1 MSSFYDEPDQYD
13 DGEFITVR
21 YNDILR
27 ENHPARLIKKFVST
41 LDLTAFE
48 KRYKVGRGNKGR
60 PPKGIKMMLGI
71 ILYALYERIYS
82 AHDIDKATYS
92 YSDFWIFSHK
102 KRVSHDKIS
111 DFVNMHEE
119 EMKDVFLE
127 TILLADNNKLLSFES
142 LYQDG
147 FFIKAN
153 AAKEKNYTLERLDK
167 KESRIREALD
177 IIFAKLKE
185 DEIDSET
192 IKEKKELEEK
202 LKKISELKIELNKKI
217 KNRMEGKRPD
227 KVEDRLDKIT
237 INSTDK
243 DCNVMKMKDGS
254 YANAYLKINAV
265 DSKSDIVVG
274 SSVYGHFDESHNAV
288 RIFKEANENCSK
300 TGEQYTSVCYDS
312 GFNTL
317 GSCASFEAMGIDV
330 ISPTKQ
336 HENETRHPE
345 KYEGK
350 IKYQYKAEEHCV
362 ICSEGCVLGDKS
374 RYVSEKKGTVFFK
387 FWNKENCK
395 RCERLSECTSNK
407 KGYFEALVDSRQPS
421 QQRVLDR
428 YKSDKGQEIYKKR
441 SHTAETYQGDLKRNG
456 KFESFYRRGRSKVCL
471 ESILHDTVWNLRRIF
486 NTTNYDIAWKT

>member
-41 LDLTAFE
+41 LDITAFE
-48 KRYKVGRGNKGR
+48 ERYKVGQGNKGR

-127 TILLADNNKLLSFES
+127 TILLADSNKLLSFES

-153 AAKEKNYTLERLDK
+153 ASKEKNYTLERLDK
-167 KESRIREALD
+167 KENRIREALD
-177 IIFAKLKE
+177 NIFAKLKE
-185 DEIDSET
+185 DEIAPET
-192 IKEKKELEEK
+192 IKEKENLEKK
-202 LKKISELKIELNKKI
+202 LKKISELKVELNQKI
-217 KNRMEGKRPD
+217 KNRLEGKRPD
-227 KVEDRLDKIT
+227 KIKDKLDKMT
-237 INSTDK
+237 INSTDE
-243 DCNVMKMKDGS
+243 DSNVMKMKDGS

-265 DSKSDIVVG
+265 DSKADIVVG
-274 SSVYGHFDESHNAV
+274 SSVHGHFDESHNAV
-288 RIFKEANENCSK
+288 KLFKEANKNCSK
-300 TGEQYTSVCYDS
+300 TGEQYKSVCFDS

-317 GSCASFEAMGIDV
+317 GSCVSFEAMGVEV

-336 HENETRHPE
+336 YENETRYPE
-345 KYEGK
+345 KHEGK
-350 IKYQYKAEEHCV
+350 ITYQYDDKKHCV
-362 ICSEGCVLGDKS
+362 ICSEGAILTEQS
-374 RYVSEKKGTVFFK
+374 RYESENKGTVFYK
-387 FWNKENCK
+387 FWNKEKCK
-395 RCERLSECTSNK
+395 CCDRRPECTKNK
-407 KGYFEALVDSRQPS
+407 KGYFEALVDARQPY

-428 YKSDKGQEIYKKR
+428 YKSKKGQELYKKR
-441 SHTAETYQGDLKRNG
+441 MHTAETYQGDLKQNG
-456 KFESFYRRGRSKVCL
+456 KFERFYKRGMPKVYL
-471 ESILHDTVWNLRRIF
+471 ESILQDVVWNLRRIF
-486 NTTNYDIAWKT
+486 NATGYEIVW